1 MRFHSRL
8 VRGIVAALIL
18 AGLLLAGTV
27 AIVQAREATL
37 TSLNPVP
44 TTTPGPP
51 QTHGMMGNS
60 AMGGGMMRGGMTS
73 GGNLSDPYDLR
84 FLDEMIVHHEM
95 AIGMV
100 QMMISQSNHPELRDL
115 GQRIVTGQQQQIDQM
130 RAWRQ
135 QWYPNAPAES
145 GMMGGMMGQGTTGMM
160 GSDTAMM
167 QGDFADR
174 MFLEGMIPHHQR
186 AIDMSNDA
194 LANAQHPE
202 LKGLATDIIAVQTA
216 EITEMRGYL
225 QAWYGITA

>member
-8 VRGIVAALIL
+8 VRTVVAALIL
-18 AGLLLAGTV
+18 VGLLLAGTV
-27 AIVQAREATL
+27 AIVQAREATV

-51 QTHGMMGNS
+51 QARGMMGNGT
-60 AMGGGMMRGGMTS
+60 MGHGMMSGGMMGS
-73 GGNLSDPYDLR
+73 GNLSDPYDLR

-100 QMMISQSNHPELRDL
+100 QMMISQSDHPELRDL
-115 GQRIVTGQQQQIDQM
+115 GQRIITGQQQQIDQM

-145 GMMGGMMGQGTTGMM
+145 GMMGSGMMGQGTTGMM
-160 GSDTAMM
+160 GGTAMM

-194 LANAQHPE
+194 LTNAQHPE
-202 LKGLATDIIAVQTA
+202 LKGLAKDIIAVQSA
-216 EITEMRGYL
+216 EITEMQGYL
-225 QAWYGITA
+225 QVWYGITP